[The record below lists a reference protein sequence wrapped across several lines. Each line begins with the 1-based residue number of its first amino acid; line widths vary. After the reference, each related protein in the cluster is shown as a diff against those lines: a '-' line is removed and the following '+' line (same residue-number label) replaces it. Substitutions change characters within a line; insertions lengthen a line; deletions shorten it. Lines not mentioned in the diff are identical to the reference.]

1 MHLQELMICTPYT
14 HAFVESTGYMMIQ
27 DPKQGNSS
35 ASFNQA
41 SMHAMYSGV
50 RTRTP

>member
-14 HAFVESTGYMMIQ
+14 HALVESTEYMMIQ
-27 DPKQGNSS
+27 DTKEGNSP

-41 SMHAMYSGV
+41 SMYAMYSGV